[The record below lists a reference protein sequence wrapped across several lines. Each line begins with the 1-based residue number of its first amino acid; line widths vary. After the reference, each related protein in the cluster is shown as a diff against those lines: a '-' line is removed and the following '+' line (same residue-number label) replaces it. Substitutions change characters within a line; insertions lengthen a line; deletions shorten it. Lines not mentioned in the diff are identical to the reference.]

1 MLWKSPY
8 ADANIPE
15 APLTSV
21 VLERAAALGDKPALV
36 EGATGRSITYAELT
50 EGVRRVARGLADRH
64 FAPGDVLGLYSPNL
78 PEYALAVFGVAS
90 LGGTV
95 TPVNPLY
102 TVDELAHQLEDAGAR
117 VLVTAPPFLEKA
129 RAAASR
135 TGVKEVFVFGEADGA
150 LPFASLFRSVGEP
163 PAVRIAPREQVAV
176 LPYSSGTTGLPKG
189 VMLTH
194 HNLVSN
200 IFQCADIEELR
211 ESDVVIAVLPFFHI
225 YGLSVLLNMML
236 HHGCTLVTLPR
247 FELEEFLRVLQDHK
261 VSRAYLVPPIV
272 LGLAKHPA
280 VDKFDLRSLRCINSG
295 AAPLG
300 ADVQRAVEKRLGC
313 IVKQGYGLTET
324 SPVTHMSPDDRVRL
338 GASGLLIRNTEC
350 RIVEPVSH
358 ADLAAGERGELWVR
372 GPQVMKGYLNNPE
385 RHARDDHDRRVAP
398 NGRHRLRRCRRVPVR
413 GGQAQGA
420 DQVQGHA
427 SGAGR
432 AGGAPP
438 DAPRG
443 GGCGRDRQPGPGSRR
458 GAEGVRGLEGRGHAR
473 CADGVRRGARRPA
486 QEDPQARDRGA
497 DPQVAFGQDPA
508 AAARGKG
515 AEGGCAPVMIET
527 RQSRSSPPL
536 AVSLSQG
543 RRLASRGRAALPQ
556 AASGKPK
563 AERHPAAR
571 L

>member
-1 MLWKSPY
+1 MIWKSPF

-21 VLERAAALGDKPALV
+21 VLERATALGDKPALV
-36 EGATGRSITYAELT
+36 CGVTGRRITYAELT
-50 EGVRRVARGLADRH
+50 EGVRRVARGLADRG

-78 PEYALAVFGVAS
+78 PEYVLAVLGVAR

-95 TPVNPLY
+95 TTVNPLY
-102 TVDELAHQLEDAGAR
+102 TVDELAHQLEDARAR

-135 TGVKEVFVFGEADGA
+135 TGVKEVFVFGEAQGA
-150 LPFASLFRSVGEP
+150 LPFASLLRSNGEP
-163 PAVRIAPREQVAV
+163 PAVPIAPREQVAV

-211 ESDVVIAVLPFFHI
+211 EDDVVIAVLPFFHI

-247 FELEEFLRVLQDHK
+247 FEMEDFLRVLQDHK

-272 LGLAKHPA
+272 LGLANHPA

-300 ADVQRAVEKRLGC
+300 ATVQQALEKRLRC

-338 GASGLLIRNTEC
+338 GASGLPIRNTEC
-350 RIVEPVSH
+350 RIVDPVSQ

-372 GPQVMKGYLNNPE
+372 GPQVMKGYLNNPSAT
-385 RHARDDHDRRVAP
+385 RATITADGWLKTGDIAYVDADGFLFVVDRLKELIKYKGLQVAPAELEALLLTHPAVADAAVIGSPDAEAGEVPKALVVLKGEATPEALMAFVAERVAP
-398 NGRHRLRRCRRVPVR
+398 HKKIRKLEIVEQIPKSPSGKILRRLLVERERR
-413 GGQAQGA
+413 
-420 DQVQGHA
+420 
-427 SGAGR
+427 
-432 AGGAPP
+432 
-438 DAPRG
+438 
-443 GGCGRDRQPGPGSRR
+443 
-458 GAEGVRGLEGRGHAR
+458 
-473 CADGVRRGARRPA
+473 ADGHQP
-486 QEDPQARDRGA
+486 
-497 DPQVAFGQDPA
+497 
-508 AAARGKG
+508 
-515 AEGGCAPVMIET
+515 
-527 RQSRSSPPL
+527 
-536 AVSLSQG
+536 
-543 RRLASRGRAALPQ
+543 
-556 AASGKPK
+556 
-563 AERHPAAR
+563 
-571 L
+571 